1 MMTQQPTVEIN
12 IQTGE
17 EGNALRRSPRIAVSV
32 PVSIRIRQGETEQVY
47 TGELINLSEGGA
59 FIHGVFPIGLG
70 QEVTVEMRVSPS
82 QPEKKLKSEV
92 RWVRGSAQSGLGV
105 QFLGMAIEKKN
116 FVSELLQRAVFGK
129 KVAA

>member
-1 MMTQQPTVEIN
+1 MIIQQTADGI
-12 IQTGE
+12 
-17 EGNALRRSPRIAVSV
+17 ALRRSPRIDVSV
-32 PVSIRIRQGETEQVY
+32 PVSIRIRQGETEQVF

-70 QEVTVEMRVSPS
+70 QEVTVEN
-82 QPEKKLKSEV
+82 LKSEV

-105 QFLGMAIEKKN
+105 RFLGMALENQN
-116 FVSELLQRAVFGK
+116 FVSELLERAVFGK